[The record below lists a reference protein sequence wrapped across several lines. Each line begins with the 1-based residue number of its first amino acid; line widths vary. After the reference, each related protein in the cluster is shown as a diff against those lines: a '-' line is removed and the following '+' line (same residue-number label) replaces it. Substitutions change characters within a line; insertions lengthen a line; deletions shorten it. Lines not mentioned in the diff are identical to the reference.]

1 MKGLEWFARNLRIV
15 ARSEEGNSAHR
26 HHSYQAFIHLWRG
39 HMGCGYCIKLPS
51 CVLEFIC
58 GDFPDETEMDMWD
71 IKRSRKFSQL
81 PLHVNCAGSMC
92 QRCD

>member
-1 MKGLEWFARNLRIV
+1 
-15 ARSEEGNSAHR
+15 
-26 HHSYQAFIHLWRG
+26 
-39 HMGCGYCIKLPS
+39 MGCGYCIKLPS